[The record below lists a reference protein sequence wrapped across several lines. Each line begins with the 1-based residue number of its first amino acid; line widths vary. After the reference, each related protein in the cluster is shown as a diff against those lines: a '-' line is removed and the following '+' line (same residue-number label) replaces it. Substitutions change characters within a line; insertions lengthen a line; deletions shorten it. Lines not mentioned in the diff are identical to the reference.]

1 MANKV
6 SIEHT
11 IILEYY
17 TQTIEQ
23 GVNMIADAGFK
34 ILRIVEP
41 KPRKDLKKS
50 DPVHYDKCSRIP
62 YFIIY
67 LAQKYM

>member
-1 MANKV
+1 
-6 SIEHT
+6 
-11 IILEYY
+11 L
-17 TQTIEQ
+17 
-23 GVNMIADAGFK
+23 IADAGFK

-41 KPRKDLKKS
+41 KPAKDLKKS